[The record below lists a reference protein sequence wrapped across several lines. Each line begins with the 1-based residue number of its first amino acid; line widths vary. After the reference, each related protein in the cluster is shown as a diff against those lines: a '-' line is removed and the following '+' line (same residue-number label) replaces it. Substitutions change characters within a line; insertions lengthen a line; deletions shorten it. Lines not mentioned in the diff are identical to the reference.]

1 MSADPT
7 DLLKQTARLSE
18 EVTRPFMNSRKIIRT
33 GSRGD
38 IRVAMREV
46 DQTATPAEGGSAFLP
61 YGGRGVL
68 AAQSINLPC
77 RRSSVMSWRPT
88 RSCAP
93 ARPPL
98 SLQPNT
104 GPVRH

>member
-46 DQTATPAEGGSAFLP
+46 DQTATPAEGGSVA
-61 YGGRGVL
+61 
-68 AAQSINLPC
+68 N
-77 RRSSVMSWRPT
+77 
-88 RSCAP
+88 
-93 ARPPL
+93 PPITL
-98 SLQPNT
+98 YDT
-104 GPVRH
+104 